1 MPNLKRLPDY
11 GPLEI
16 EDLQSFLDESKK
28 LVMEGFDS
36 KLDFLDDSLTF
47 EKLTRKKTIGV
58 GTFGVVLLM
67 KDDTGDTY
75 YAVKAINKKAIVKSR
90 QIPHILNEKKI
101 LNITNFPF
109 VIYLVNFFSDNS
121 YLYFVLPFLSGGDLF
136 TFLRRVHKFSDGLS
150 RFYTSQVVLALE
162 YLHHLDIIYRDLKP
176 ENILLDH
183 TGYIKLTDF
192 GFGKI
197 LKSRTWTLCG
207 TPEYLAPEV
216 VMNRGYS
223 KAVDW
228 WALGVLIFEMISGRS
243 PFVSPEPIKTYA
255 KILSNRYVF
264 TPDVLPHAKDL
275 IKQLLQP
282 NISLRIGCLKHG
294 VKDIKDHPWFRPI
307 DWMMVLNRKMEPPY
321 IPQVKRVDEN
331 FKTHHNIS
339 LKVSE
344 TERFAQE
351 FEEF

>member
-1 MPNLKRLPDY
+1 MPNFNRLPDY

-16 EDLQSFLDESKK
+16 EDLQRFLDESKK
-28 LVMEGFDS
+28 LVLQNFDS
-36 KLDFLDDSLTF
+36 KLDVQNDSLTF
-47 EKLTRKKTIGV
+47 EKLIHKKIIGV

-67 KDDTGDTY
+67 KDETEDTY
-75 YAVKAINKKAIVKSR
+75 YAVKAINKKVIVKSK

-101 LNITNFPF
+101 LNVTNFPF
-109 VIYLVNFFSDNS
+109 IIYLVNYFSDNS
-121 YLYFVLPFLSGGDLF
+121 YLYFVLPFVSGGDLF
-136 TFLRRVHKFSDGLS
+136 TSLRRVHKFNDGLS
-150 RFYTSQVVLALE
+150 RFYASQVVLALE

-216 VMNRGYS
+216 VLNRGYS

-228 WALGVLIFEMISGRS
+228 WALGVLIFEMICGRS
-243 PFVSPEPIKTYA
+243 PFVSREPIRIYE

-264 TPDVLPHAKDL
+264 TPEALPDAKDL

-282 NISLRIGCLKHG
+282 NISLRIGSLKHG

-307 DWMMVLNRKMEPPY
+307 DWMMVLNRKMDPPFV
-321 IPQVKRVDEN
+321 PQVNKVGDN
-331 FKTHHNIS
+331 FKNYNDIT

-351 FEEF
+351 FEGF